1 MDTNTKIKFS
11 RNGVEIGEYKLLQV
25 EYELKLGTIKLTDHY
40 WHVGMTGWS
49 SVQMLVEL
57 IEKAKKEE
65 LGKAKNNEEIERAKR
80 EAKLEEQKRS
90 NFFKCNCCR
99 HTFEESEGVFSRFGK
114 GTGIVILSSLIS
126 MYPLSF
132 ISERYISSGEK
143 NLMVIFGFVSVL
155 LWIIGCGFILS
166 AFVRAPSCPGC
177 GSSNFAKPEKPE
189 LSPKQ

>member
-1 MDTNTKIKFS
+1 MDPKLKIKIS

-57 IEKAKKEE
+57 IEKAKKDE
-65 LGKAKNNEEIERAKR
+65 LGKAKNNEEIARAKR

-99 HTFEESEGVFSRFGK
+99 HTFEEAEGTLDRFGK
-114 GTGIVILSSLIS
+114 GIGIVVLSSLIS
-126 MYPLSF
+126 IYPLS
-132 ISERYISSGEK
+132 SLTQSYISSNEK
-143 NLMVIFGFVSVL
+143 PLIMIFGFVSVL

-177 GSSNFAKPEKPE
+177 GSSNFAKPEKSE
-189 LSPKQ
+189 LSPK